1 MATSCRTDDDC
12 EAGKSCSTSTN
23 TCQSSRSVLKAV
35 IIVLVILILLFLL
48 CKDKYGNDF
57 FLMDAIGQCCMSLG
71 ELL

>member
-23 TCQSSRSVLKAV
+23 TCQSSRSVLKGV
-35 IIVLVILILLFLL
+35 IIVLVILILFFFIS
-48 CKDKYGNDF
+48 DKSSVNDF
-57 FLMDAIGQCCMSLG
+57 FLMDAIGQCLG